1 MKKTTRIA
9 LVKRDGKRNE
19 TRFLIKGKRQRER
32 DSFSKIS
39 DNYRAFGRE
48 REFPPMAIFLHRRE
62 AENASRALQAGKNIF
77 LKKPVTHTAITG
89 FVFSRKSNS
98 KSFEAREAMPSRS
111 VSREMGQQTKIRR
124 EYFLSLRFSSSPLSR
139 SEGFFFSF
147 VIMLTGPSC
156 TKLLGVSK

>member
-1 MKKTTRIA
+1 MKRGFLLKG
-9 LVKRDGKRNE
+9 RD
-19 TRFLIKGKRQRER
+19 RER

-111 VSREMGQQTKIRR
+111 VSREMRQQTQIRR
-124 EYFLSLRFSSSPLSR
+124 EYFIPSFLFLSSFTFR
-139 SEGFFFSF
+139 GFFF
-147 VIMLTGPSC
+147 PSSLC
-156 TKLLGVSK
+156 